1 MVTPLS
7 AVGITRYHRP
17 AEAYTKIRND
27 FHRNP
32 HIKLR
37 AYRVAGYILSH
48 IDGFTQTQKQIARA
62 CGLSITTVREALEDL
77 REGGYLISRRL
88 REHGRWIGT
97 AYAVSDIPFS
107 PEEVNALV
115 GPCTD
120 SKHSECEHTE
130 SVPPKKIS
138 SRSETTNPEEQDPS
152 GGQTAG
158 AAAPSLEA
166 PSLGMEENPMP
177 PSVASPGLDQFE
189 LFADIQPEPS
199 KAKGAGK
206 PKPPSGPSAGTVVAA
221 FVDAYRVAHSGGDP
235 VKSAIGRVAR
245 DAKML
250 IESGRAAATELE
262 RAAREM
268 GGTPYNNL
276 PVALDKLRQA
286 PVQPRRQAGVAA
298 RPHTD
303 PYWQEVQERTDAKWL
318 NDLLTDDGAV
328 RWVVETDPSE
338 VDRLVAKWPE
348 LADRFRDVA

>member
-1 MVTPLS
+1 MVSNVFARDRRLS
-7 AVGITRYHRP
+7 LAARGLGLWLLSHVDGWQITASKLAAEESVGR
-17 AEAYTKIRND
+17 D
-27 FHRNP
+27 
-32 HIKLR
+32 KLR
-37 AYRVAGYILSH
+37 AYLRELEDAGYLLRDRERIHGGRLGGMLYEMH
-48 IDGFTQTQKQIARA
+48 CTPQEP
-62 CGLSITTVREALEDL
+62 TTPRSDQ
-77 REGGYLISRRL
+77 RL
-88 REHGRWIGT
+88 
-97 AYAVSDIPFS
+97 DDQ
-107 PEEVNALV
+107 ALV
-115 GPCTD
+115 DQAPVSGQHKKTT
-120 SKHSECEHTE
+120 SKKT
-130 SVPPKKIS
+130 I
-138 SRSETTNPEEQDPS
+138 TPEEQDPS
-152 GGQTAG
+152 RGQTAG
-158 AAAPSLEA
+158 AAAPSLGA
-166 PSLGMEENPMP
+166 PSLGMEEDPMP

-286 PVQPRRQAGVAA
+286 QAKPRRQAGVAA